1 MLVACGCFFGVAD
14 QSAFIESNSMR
25 FTSGLIASI
34 ALFAVGCSAPPMTPQ
49 EIEEVHAKAMA
60 GDAKSQNTLGW
71 MYSNGEGVAK
81 DEVEAVKWLLRAA
94 SQGSPV
100 AQCNLGICF
109 EHGYGVPRN
118 KVEAYAWYNLC
129 SVVRED
135 ARDSRDNLERLM
147 TSEERLAGQE
157 RTKQLERALMLRAI
171 KPPQVD
177 GNPGAAPQR
186 PKSEKA
192 PSDLN
197 GA

>member
-1 MLVACGCFFGVAD
+1 M
-14 QSAFIESNSMR
+14 
-25 FTSGLIASI
+25 
-34 ALFAVGCSAPPMTPQ
+34 
-49 EIEEVHAKAMA
+49 
-60 GDAKSQNTLGW
+60 
-71 MYSNGEGVAK
+71 
-81 DEVEAVKWLLRAA
+81 
-94 SQGSPV
+94 
-100 AQCNLGICF
+100 
-109 EHGYGVPRN
+109 
-118 KVEAYAWYNLC
+118 EAYAWYNLC

-135 ARDSRDNLERLM
+135 AREARDDLERLM

-186 PKSEKA
+186 PKSDKA